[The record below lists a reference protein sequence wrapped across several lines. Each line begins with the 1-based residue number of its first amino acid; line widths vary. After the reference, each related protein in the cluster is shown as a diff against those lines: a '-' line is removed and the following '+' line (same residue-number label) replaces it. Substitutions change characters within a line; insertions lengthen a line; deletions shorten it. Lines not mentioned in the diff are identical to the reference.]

1 MKAKDFS
8 LGSQTRATTRTN
20 RPSGWRRVFSGVR
33 FRILVWYFLITSC
46 TITVSILVTRQ
57 IFCNLLE
64 EQVQTFLLQE
74 VTRFQKSLSELN
86 PQLSKKSDVTVIFK
100 QVWSSYIPTTNK
112 FLFALVDG
120 QRYLPSHY
128 PLPDFIEQNPNQI
141 DKFAQLDRR
150 QQNTILTPNGPI
162 YQLAEP
168 IRIDGKT
175 HGVLVAVY
183 DATDRY
189 QVGTKTIILVIKV
202 TVFTLAVFSLLAWI
216 TAGRVLSPLR
226 LLTQTARSIT
236 ESDMTQRIPV
246 QGTDEIADLTATF
259 NEMLDRLQF
268 AFDGQLE
275 FLKDASHELRTPITV
290 IQGQIEMLKYR
301 PDRQDETIELVID
314 ELSRMTRLVNDL
326 LLLARSERPD
336 FLEPKLEDLDS
347 LTEELYLKTKTL
359 ANRNWQLESKGLSF
373 VMVDRQRLTQAI
385 MNLVQNAVWH
395 TQEGDTIA
403 LGSTSTSGYIH
414 FWVRDT
420 GKGIALEDRERIFKR
435 FIRASDNDSCCEGAG
450 LGLSI
455 VEAIASAHGGR
466 VELSSRLNYGSTF
479 TIVIPLISTQEI
491 VAHESN
497 SDCRGQP
504 PYYRFFGDRATGS
517 RVHDRDY

>member
-1 MKAKDFS
+1 MKAKKS
-8 LGSQTRATTRTN
+8 LGTKTSGTARID
-20 RPSGWRRVFSGVR
+20 RPSGWRRVFSGIR
-33 FRILVWYFLITSC
+33 FRIIVWYFFITSC
-46 TITVSILVTRQ
+46 TITASILLTRH
-57 IFCNLLE
+57 IYCNLLE
-64 EQVQTFLLQE
+64 DQVQISLAQE
-74 VTRFQKSLSELN
+74 VTKLQESFRYLN
-86 PQLSKKSDVTVIFK
+86 PKLSQKLDANALFDRL
-100 QVWSSYIPTTNK
+100 WLNYIPTTNK

-120 QRYLPSHY
+120 KLYLSSHH
-128 PLPDFIEQNPNQI
+128 PLPNFI
-141 DKFAQLDRR
+141 DKNQNLINKLAQVDRR
-150 QQNTILTPNGPI
+150 QESSVLTPNGPI
-162 YQLAEP
+162 YILAEP
-168 IRIDGKT
+168 LRIDRKT
-175 HGVLVAVY
+175 YGVVVAVY
-183 DATDRY
+183 DATDYY
-189 QVGTKTIILVIKV
+189 QVGTKTIILTIKV
-202 TVFTLAVFSLLAWI
+202 TVFILALFSLLAWI

-226 LLTQTARSIT
+226 LLTQTAQSIT

-246 QGTDEIADLTATF
+246 QGADEIADLTATF

-268 AFDGQLE
+268 AFDSQLE

-301 PDRQDETIELVID
+301 PERQDETIELVID
-314 ELSRMTRLVNDL
+314 ELNRMTRLVNDL
-326 LLLARSERPD
+326 LLLARSERHD
-336 FLEPKLEDLDS
+336 FLKPKLEDLEW

-359 ANRNWQLESKGLSF
+359 ANRNWRLESKALSL

-395 TQEGDTIA
+395 TQEADTIA
-403 LGSTSTSGYIH
+403 LGSAEMGGYIH

-420 GKGIALEDRERIFKR
+420 GKGIASEDQERIFKR
-435 FIRASDNDSCCEGAG
+435 FIRASDNDSCFEGAG

-455 VEAIASAHGGR
+455 VKAIVLAHGGR

-491 VAHESN
+491 VAHESD

-504 PYYRFFGDRATGS
+504 TYYRFFGDRATGS